1 MSKYTIKYSGRFKKA
16 YKRCIKRGCD
26 PELFKTVV
34 KILSEKGL
42 CLQNID
48 RIFYMEIMKAFGN
61 VISHQ
66 TGYWYGYRTTMSS
79 F

>member
-34 KILSEKGL
+34 KILSEKGAL
-42 CLQNID
+42 PA
-48 RIFYMEIMKAFGN
+48 E
-61 VISHQ
+61 
-66 TGYWYGYRTTMSS
+66 
-79 F
+79 